1 MQVGE
6 AGVRI
11 AHRPPDRH
19 AGRIVK
25 ARGGA
30 HTVRTAQHS
39 RGAGQR
45 RHDSSGGDLADRV
58 VTRVADQLARARQLG
73 GLVIPRSFVLLGR
86 VLAMLA
92 GLLATYRP
100 EIQIHALIARHL
112 ATAIA

>member
-1 MQVGE
+1 MQVGK

-11 AHRPPDRH
+11 AHRPPGSR
-19 AGRIVK
+19 AGDGIACKSKRFNCTRCVF
-25 ARGGA
+25 AW
-30 HTVRTAQHS
+30 RTQLVYGVDWEA
-39 RGAGQR
+39 AF
-45 RHDSSGGDLADRV
+45 
-58 VTRVADQLARARQLG
+58 ADQLARARQLG

-100 EIQIHALIARHL
+100 EIQIHTLIARHL